1 MHKYIFFIFITL
13 LFFNA
18 NGQQLVYKSG
28 SKIYNSENKKLSP
41 DEVRGIL
48 KVDKNSL
55 GLYNS
60 GRNKK
65 TMGNIL
71 LIGGLGFMAAD
82 LLNGAM
88 NTTATDTHP
97 YPSALTF
104 IGAAAIVAS
113 IPVKI
118 GYSKKVQQAVDD
130 FNKLH
135 SDKKTIGISN
145 GKLEFVAKG
154 NGLGLRLTLN

>member
-1 MHKYIFFIFITL
+1 MHKYIFSIFFIL

-18 NGQQLVYKSG
+18 SGQQLVYKTG
-28 SKIYNSENKKLSP
+28 GKIYNAENKKLAP
-41 DEVRGIL
+41 DEVRGML
-48 KVDKNSL
+48 KIDKNLL
-55 GLYNS
+55 GSYNS

-65 TMGNIL
+65 TIGNIL

-113 IPVKI
+113 IPIKI
-118 GYSKKVQQAVDD
+118 GYSKKIKQTVDD
-130 FNKLH
+130 VNKLH
-135 SDKKTIGISN
+135 PNKKTAGISN
-145 GKLEFVAKG
+145 GKLDFFCKG
-154 NGLGLRLTLN
+154 IQLGLRLTLN